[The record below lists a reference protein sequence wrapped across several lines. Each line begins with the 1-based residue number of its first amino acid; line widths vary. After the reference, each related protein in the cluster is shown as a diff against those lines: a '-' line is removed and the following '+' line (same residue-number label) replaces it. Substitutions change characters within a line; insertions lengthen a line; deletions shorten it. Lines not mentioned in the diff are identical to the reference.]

1 VTTRLTV
8 SVGGGGVGKTTTSAA
23 LALSMARQGKRT
35 LVITVDP
42 ARRLADALGAQVG
55 QQAAA
60 VSFGPDSDGRLFAR
74 MPDPRASLDDFV
86 LWLFEEPERR
96 KHVMDNP
103 AYRELGD
110 SLAGVHELVTIGLL
124 QHEVDSGNY
133 DEVVLDTAPS
143 RHALAFLT
151 YPGRLLGLL
160 EARALA
166 WLAAVSH
173 VADASSVQQQ
183 PRHGLLE
190 WGRSKV
196 EALMGRI
203 VGLEGLRNLSAL
215 FGDMV
220 AVRERWAGLA
230 RRTNALFREPST
242 RYLVIGAPT
251 GGAMADVAYLVSN
264 LARHQL
270 RPSAI
275 VLNRAE
281 LDAPDS
287 EQLLLEALRR
297 GPVGQLEE
305 PLHSALRSTL
315 ETLREE
321 HAQRSDA
328 ARKAAERLAAIAP
341 AGTPVVRL
349 PFVHRNEPR
358 AIVEA
363 LALAWTESGAEGT
376 VEGRR

>member
-1 VTTRLTV
+1 MRHSRLTV

-23 LALSMARQGKRT
+23 LALAMARAGRRT

-55 QQAAA
+55 QHA
-60 VSFGPDSDGRLFAR
+60 VPVAFGPECEGLLFAR

-86 LWLFEEPERR
+86 EWLFEDPLRR
-96 KHVMDNP
+96 QHVKTNP

-124 QHEVDSGNY
+124 QHEVDSGEY

-151 YPGRLLGLL
+151 YPARLLGLL

-166 WLAAVSH
+166 WLAALAK
-173 VADASSVQQQ
+173 VAEDS
-183 PRHGLLE
+183 PDEPHHHGKLVE

-196 EALMGRI
+196 ESLMGRI
-203 VGLEGLRNLSAL
+203 VGLDGLRNLSAL

-230 RRTNALFREPST
+230 RRTNGMLRDPAT
-242 RYLVIGAPT
+242 RYFIVGSPTRGAL
-251 GGAMADVAYLVSN
+251 ADVQYLLAN
-264 LARHQL
+264 LAHHQL

-281 LDAPDS
+281 ELPPAC
-287 EQLLLEALRR
+287 EQHLLEALGDGFGSSLDGARR
-297 GPVGQLEE
+297 A
-305 PLHSALRSTL
+305 ALIRTL
-315 ETLREE
+315 ETMREE
-321 HAQRSDA
+321 HTVRSAA
-328 ARKAAERLAAIAP
+328 ARAAIDQLLKIAP
-341 AGTPVVRL
+341 PDTRVVRL

-358 AIVEA
+358 AIVTS
-363 LALAWTESGAEGT
+363 LADAWTEAGIDTGPKT
-376 VEGRR
+376 